1 MSPSSKLSSYCSDSG
16 MSTRDNGRDF
26 EYTALPMKCP
36 QCGHLEHR
44 VLETRDRD
52 EEIRRRR
59 ECQSCRLRFS
69 TAETLLVY
77 YPQVIKKDG
86 RRELFSKEKLRRG
99 IQIACKKRPV
109 AVGQIENLVNRISR
123 WVQTSPDKELAAT
136 KIGQAVV
143 KELKILDDVAYV
155 RFASVYKSFRDVN
168 EFMQSLEK
176 EVADPGA
183 EA

>member
-1 MSPSSKLSSYCSDSG
+1 
-16 MSTRDNGRDF
+16 
-26 EYTALPMKCP
+26 MKCP

-44 VLETRDRD
+44 VLETRVHRE

-59 ECQSCRLRFS
+59 ECLKCFVRFS
-69 TAETLLVY
+69 TVESLLIH
-77 YPQVIKKDG
+77 YPHVIKKDG
-86 RRELFSKEKLRRG
+86 RREPYSKEKLRRG

-123 WVQTSPDKELAAT
+123 WVQSSPDKELAAN

-143 KELKILDDVAYV
+143 KELKTLDDVAYV

-168 EFMQSLEK
+168 EFMQTLEADDPRQLPPA
-176 EVADPGA
+176 EV
-183 EA
+183 